1 MVKKSKYNLSTYFLE
16 ENLLFYTSLNKK
28 KKKIAFSIL
37 QVKDCVPIITILNNF
52 LKKEYLN
59 YYSIQ
64 ISLLNN
70 YKTLIF
76 MVFIDFEKNRILNSF
91 NIIREKL
98 SEINDKV
105 IFLKEESL
113 EKQFFSIGFS
123 DVDSKFN
130 RLKSKEVITIEN
142 DRSRHLLSFS
152 TLDLFG
158 LTEKE
163 TFLHDFYGFLKKREL
178 KGFLILIFK
187 KTLSDEISVFNYFVE
202 LKEIDEKVTNLRD
215 EINDFFNFPLI
226 KKQKLELKNLFKLLF
241 RLEMSEER
249 LAFREV
255 SKLFYN
261 KEMEKKPDLA
271 KLNLK
276 LEDIFKTNEI
286 NFHRLNPNLILINNK
301 ILFVLFEK
309 VDFEL
314 LNKVIANYYN
324 KYQIFILILNR
335 QDYYQLI
342 EFEKINELKQLKVF
356 NYQEDANSFLDK
368 FIECVN

>member
-1 MVKKSKYNLSTYFLE
+1 MVKKSKYNLSTYFVE

-37 QVKDCVPIITILNNF
+37 QVKDCVPIIPILNNF

-70 YKTLIF
+70 FEAQIF

-98 SEINDKV
+98 SDINEKI

-113 EKQFFSIGFS
+113 EKQFFSIGFNN
-123 DVDSKFN
+123 VDSKFN
-130 RLKSKEVITIEN
+130 RLKSKDGIIIEN
-142 DRSRHLLSFS
+142 DRSRYVLFFS
-152 TLDLFG
+152 ILDLIK
-158 LTEKE
+158 LSEKE

-187 KTLSDEISVFNYFVE
+187 KTLSGEISVSNYFIE
-202 LKEIDEKVTNLRD
+202 LKEIDGKEINLHD
-215 EINDFFNFPLI
+215 EINEFFNFPLI
-226 KKQKLELKNLFKLLF
+226 KKQKLENKNIFKLMW

-249 LAFREV
+249 LAFKEV

-261 KEMEKKPDLA
+261 KEIEKKQDLA

-276 LEDIFKTNEI
+276 LENIFKTNEI

-342 EFEKINELKQLKVF
+342 ELEKINELKQLKVF

-368 FIECVN
+368 FLECVN

>member
-1 MVKKSKYNLSTYFLE
+1 MVKKSKYNISTYFLE

-37 QVKDCVPIITILNNF
+37 KVKDCFPIITILNNF

-70 YKTLIF
+70 YETLIF
-76 MVFIDFEKNRILNSF
+76 MVFIDFEKKRILNSF

-98 SEINDKV
+98 SEISEKI
-105 IFLKEESL
+105 IFLKEELL
-113 EKQFFSIGFS
+113 ERQFFSIGFS
-123 DVDSKFN
+123 NIDSKFSH
-130 RLKSKEVITIEN
+130 LKSKDGIIIEN
-142 DRSRHLLSFS
+142 DRSRYILSFS
-152 TLDLFG
+152 ILDLFK
-158 LTEKE
+158 LSKKE

-178 KGFLILIFK
+178 KGMLILIFK
-187 KTLSDEISVFNYFVE
+187 KTLSGEISVVNYFIE
-202 LKEIDEKVTNLRD
+202 FKEIDGKKTNLND
-215 EINDFFNFPLI
+215 EINEFFNFPLI
-226 KKQKLELKNLFKLLF
+226 KKQKLELKNLFKLLW

-249 LAFREV
+249 LVFKEV

-261 KEMEKKPDLA
+261 KEIEKKQDLVRF
-271 KLNLK
+271 NLK
-276 LEDIFKTNEI
+276 LENLLKTNEV

-342 EFEKINELKQLKVF
+342 ELEKINELKQLKVF
-356 NYQEDANSFLDK
+356 NYQEDANTFLDE
-368 FIECVN
+368 FLEYTN